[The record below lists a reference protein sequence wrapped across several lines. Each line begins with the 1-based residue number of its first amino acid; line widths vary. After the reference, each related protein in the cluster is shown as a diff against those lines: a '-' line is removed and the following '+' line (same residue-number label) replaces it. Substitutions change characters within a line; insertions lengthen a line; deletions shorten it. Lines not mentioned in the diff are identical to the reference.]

1 MRKIFGFL
9 ALAPVSGFLAA
20 AILIACVWFLSDLV
34 PFLGGNTLWIVIG
47 IIAALY
53 LLLVAVW
60 FWKRRKRNKA
70 MLAEIAPEPDPTG
83 EAITAE
89 QQDLQ
94 SKFAA
99 AMRDLSKLKFK
110 SKSGGSRY
118 LYELP
123 WYIFIGPPGA
133 GKTEALKNCGLE
145 FPLRKGDGPI
155 SIDGGAGTRDCDWVF
170 TNEAVFIDT
179 AGRYTTQSSDQ
190 QVDSASWTNF
200 LDLLKKNRPRE
211 PINGVIVAIS
221 VKDLA
226 VASADE
232 LDSYAKSIRERLQEV
247 CERMDARVP
256 VYVMFTKADLLIGFT
271 EFFQSMRPQEREQ
284 VWGTTFPLG
293 DVQDPTAALT
303 ENLAGIEGDLDSLL
317 AQLGEMHFT
326 RIHEEADLGAR
337 SRIFGFPA
345 QFSTLKPVI
354 QRFMAQ
360 AFRADRYSSPM
371 LLRGMYFT
379 SATQIGQPVDRL
391 VAKLASKFGVEQRAV
406 ATLGGSGRSY
416 FLSDLLRKVVFP
428 EQGLVA
434 QTAKRKSPIGRYAAI
449 AASMLL
455 PLAFAGG
462 LFMVYKHNQAQAAS
476 FNTAI
481 EDYKTEIAALAI
493 NPVDDADFQSV
504 LPPLEKLQTEATRL
518 KSDEAAAP
526 LLGLGIDDT
535 EIIAERADGA
545 YELAIDN
552 LLRPRIMYRYERLI
566 EENLHKPGEL
576 YSILKTYLMVAGAGP
591 LNVDFVKDQ
600 INASWAKDYNPLVEG
615 ETLASLDTHL
625 DKMLQQEFL
634 EPRELN
640 NEAVALAREA
650 ISQTTIAER
659 AFRSLRTSPEA
670 LALEPWSPTSTGGR
684 STATVF
690 TRLSG
695 APLDKPIAG
704 LFTYDGFWTFFL
716 PRSSTAARAALDET
730 WLVVDD
736 AETRK
741 PNLETITRE
750 MFDLYYDE
758 YVNQWCGMLA
768 DLRVTPFGTSDGAA
782 KILVSLSS
790 NTSPLKRIID
800 SAAKE
805 TAIATVPGEDSAAM
819 KRLKLLG
826 SQKVTQ
832 RLGPLGGVALAAA
845 GDGSDLGKPV
855 HETFADLHSFSEGGE
870 ADRMMD
876 ALRRFYAKVSALAQG
891 GEDLKLLS
899 TTQEAQDLTRESSYA
914 PPAISTIVKDM
925 LNQADNASSAG
936 VRARLAEV
944 WSSNVY
950 PLCSGQL
957 HGRYPF
963 GSGTE
968 IPIGDLTAVMGPSGA
983 IDGFFQRELQQYV
996 QTDVS
1001 PWRWRPGAGA
1011 ALGIAQDRLY
1021 FFEQAAQL
1029 REALFPND
1037 SREPRMRFSV
1047 YPVTLD
1053 PGVAAARFGV
1063 GGASATFAIGDETP
1077 SQLEWPGTQS
1087 ANGATA
1093 SLSVSGFINAST
1105 GEEETEELSVGKP
1118 GTWGLFQLVD
1128 ELGFRARGGG
1138 GQGRL
1143 RIPIGGR
1150 SATVELRMRS
1160 SINPFALR
1168 DAMQAFRCPAS
1179 L

>member
-9 ALAPVSGFLAA
+9 ALAPVSGFIAA
-20 AILIACVWFLSDLV
+20 AILIASVWFLSGLV
-34 PFLGGNTLWIVIG
+34 PFLDGNVAWIIIGVILF
-47 IIAALY
+47 LY
-53 LLLVAVW
+53 LLLVAIW
-60 FWKRRKRNKA
+60 FWRRRKRNKA

-94 SKFAA
+94 AKFAA

-179 AGRYTTQSSDQ
+179 AGRYTTQSSDEA
-190 QVDSASWTNF
+190 VDSASWTSF
-200 LDLLKKNRPRE
+200 LDLLKKYRPRE

-232 LDSYAKSIRERLQEV
+232 LDNYASSIRERLHEV
-247 CERMDARVP
+247 CERMAARVP
-256 VYVMFTKADLLIGFT
+256 VYVMFTKADLLLGFT
-271 EFFQSMRPQEREQ
+271 EFFQSMRKQEREQ

-293 DVQDPTAALT
+293 DVQDPTSTLT
-303 ENLAGIEGDLDSLL
+303 ENLAGVGNDLDTLL

-354 QRFMAQ
+354 QRFMDQ
-360 AFRADRYSSPM
+360 AFRADRYSAPM

-391 VAKLASKFGVEQRAV
+391 VAKLASEFGVEQRAV

-428 EQGLVA
+428 EQGLITR
-434 QTAKRKSPIGRYAAI
+434 TAKRKSPIGRYAAI
-449 AASMLL
+449 AASILL
-455 PLAFAGG
+455 PIAFAGG

-476 FNTAI
+476 LNTAI
-481 EDYKTEIAALAI
+481 EDYKTEIASLPI
-493 NPVDDADFQSV
+493 NPVDDADFRSV
-504 LPPLEKLQTEATRL
+504 LPPLEKLQVEADRL
-518 KSDEAAAP
+518 RSDDAAAP

-535 EIIAERADGA
+535 EVMAERADGA

-552 LLRPRIMYRYERLI
+552 ILRPRIMYRYERLI
-566 EENLHKPGEL
+566 EENLHKPVEL
-576 YSILKTYLMVAGAGP
+576 YGILKTYLMVAGAGP
-591 LNVDFVKDQ
+591 LNVEFVKDQ
-600 INASWAKDYNPLVEG
+600 VSASWTKQYNPVVEG
-615 ETLASLDTHL
+615 ETLAKLDTHL
-625 DKMLQQEFL
+625 DKMLSREFL

-640 NEAVALAREA
+640 NEAVTLAREA

-659 AFRSLRTSPEA
+659 AFRTLRSSPEA
-670 LALEPWSPTSTGGR
+670 LALEPWSPASAGGR
-684 STATVF
+684 STETVF

-695 APLDKPIAG
+695 DPLDKPIPG
-704 LFTYDGFWTFFL
+704 LFTYDGFWGFFL
-716 PRSSTAARAALDET
+716 ARSNAAAKAALDET

-741 PNLETITRE
+741 PNLETINRE

-758 YVNQWCGMLA
+758 YVEQWRGMLA
-768 DLRVTPFGTSDGAA
+768 DLRVAPFGTSETAA

-800 SAAKE
+800 TAAKE
-805 TAIATVPGEDSAAM
+805 TGIAKVPGEDSGAM
-819 KRLKLLG
+819 QRLKQIGGQQVLRLFGNAG
-826 SQKVTQ
+826 SV
-832 RLGPLGGVALAAA
+832 GLAAA
-845 GDGSDLGKPV
+845 RDRPEFGTPV
-855 HETFADLHSFSEGGE
+855 HETFADLRAFSEGGE
-870 ADRMMD
+870 SDRMMD
-876 ALRRFYAKVSALAQG
+876 ALRRFYAKVSDLASG
-891 GEDLKLLS
+891 GGDLRLLS
-899 TTQEAQDLTRESSYA
+899 TTEEAKELTREASYA
-914 PPAISTIVKDM
+914 PPTINAILKDM
-925 LNQADNASSAG
+925 LNQADNASAAG
-936 VRARLAEV
+936 VRANIAEV
-944 WSSNVY
+944 WSSSVY

-963 GSGTE
+963 GNGVE
-968 IPIGDLTAVMGPSGA
+968 IPIGDLTTVMGPDGA
-983 IDGFFQRELQQYV
+983 IDRFFKRELQQYV

-1001 PWRWRPGAGA
+1001 PWRWRPGVGA
-1011 ALGIAQDRLY
+1011 TLGVAQGRLY
-1021 FFEQAAQL
+1021 FFEQAAQI
-1029 REALFPND
+1029 REALFPNEAL
-1037 SREPRMRFSV
+1037 EPRMKFSV
-1047 YPVTLD
+1047 YPVTFD
-1053 PGVAAARFGV
+1053 PGVATARFGV
-1063 GGASATFAIGDETP
+1063 GGASAAFTADDQTP
-1077 SQLEWPGTQS
+1077 SQLEWPGTQA

-1093 SLSVSGFINAST
+1093 SLGVSGFINAST
-1105 GEEETEELSVGKP
+1105 GEEENQELSLGKS
-1118 GTWGLFQLVD
+1118 GAWGLFQMVD
-1128 ELGFRARGGG
+1128 ELGFRARGNGAR
-1138 GQGRL
+1138 GRL

-1150 SATVELRMRS
+1150 SATLELRMRS
-1160 SINPFALR
+1160 SVNPFALR
-1168 DAMQAFRCPAS
+1168 DAMRAFRCPAS